1 MKVSIDTKEDSHE
14 EIKKVIKMLQNLV
27 GDSQEIFSN
36 EPSISAPSNE
46 SPIANI
52 FGDSSS
58 ASSSGELLSSSET
71 AEAQAAE
78 SGVDSSAEAKE
89 GVSQSSDDLFA
100 ELFSEDELK
109 KMEPVKAP
117 EDEDEEEE
125 IKLKEKSKSKRPDI
139 EFY

>member
-36 EPSISAPSNE
+36 DSSISSSANS
-46 SPIANI
+46 SPISNI
-52 FGDSSS
+52 FGDAMSISSP
-58 ASSSGELLSSSET
+58 GELSGSSET
-71 AEAQAAE
+71 SESEAAE
-78 SGVDSSAEAKE
+78 SEVGSLSSAEANE
-89 GVSQSSDDLFA
+89 SVSQSSEDLFA
-100 ELFSEDELK
+100 ELFSDEELK

-125 IKLKEKSKSKRPDI
+125 IKSKPKSKRPDI